1 MSGRLTLRRRIAL
14 AYSALGFVLSLLFAL
29 ASFYLTE
36 DYEKIVVTEILL
48 GQAQDTAERL
58 REQPDFMLPH
68 TPRLSGYLRR
78 HDGSGFVPPDVADL
92 PPGIHDVA
100 DAGDPGRHAG
110 VFDIDAG
117 RLTFVVSLGS
127 IESLERYLLWFML
140 AVVVF
145 GTAAGGWVG
154 WLLAGRTIRPVRR
167 LAAAVDALPPRPQ
180 ATQLAQLVGDDEL
193 GRLARAIDAYQSR
206 LVDADAAERTFFAD
220 ASHELRT
227 PIAVVQGAAEVLLD
241 EAGANPVLR
250 RRLARLERGMHEL
263 TDLIN
268 VLLGLARRS
277 AYFPVRVDAHTLLE
291 ESAASLASTLEPSL
305 LRVDIEAAGGV
316 CVPRGEAVLALRGIL
331 RRLLQPGAA
340 GTLRLRAQGE
350 RIELHYC
357 GAPAAPAAAHEPDA
371 SRSDR
376 HLGLTLIGRFAQ
388 HLGWRL
394 DEEFTDTGERCIVVL
409 LPATESAATAR

>member
-1 MSGRLTLRRRIAL
+1 VTLRRRIAL
-14 AYSALGFVLSLLFAL
+14 AYSALAFVLSVLFAL

-36 DYEKIVVTEILL
+36 DYENIIVTELLL

-58 REQPDFMLPH
+58 REQPDFSLPR
-68 TPRLSGYLRR
+68 TARLSGYLRR

-92 PPGIHDVA
+92 PPGIHDLDDAA
-100 DAGDPGRHAG
+100 DTGRHAG

-117 RLTFVVSLGS
+117 RLIFVVSLGS

-154 WLLAGRTIRPVRR
+154 WLLAGRTMQPVRR
-167 LAAAVDALPPRPQ
+167 LAAAVDALPSQPQ
-180 ATQLAQLVGDDEL
+180 ATRLVQLVGDDEL
-193 GRLARAIDAYQSR
+193 GRLASAIDAYQSR
-206 LVDADAAERTFFAD
+206 LVDADAAERAFFAD

-241 EAGANPVLR
+241 EAGVHPGQR

-277 AYFPVRVDAHTLLE
+277 AYVSDRVDARSLLDE
-291 ESAASLASTLEPSL
+291 CAASLASTLEPGL
-305 LRVDIEAAGGV
+305 LRVDIDAAGSLR
-316 CVPRGEAVLALRGIL
+316 VPRVEAVLALRGIL
-331 RRLLQPGAA
+331 RRLLPPGV
-340 GTLRLRAQGE
+340 GGDVRLRAHSE
-350 RIELHYC
+350 RIELSYR
-357 GAPAAPAAAHEPDA
+357 APEAVAVVPDHA
-371 SRSDR
+371 RSDR
-376 HLGLTLIGRFAQ
+376 HLGLTLIGRYAQ

-394 DEEFTDTGERCIVVL
+394 EEESIGNGERRIVVS
-409 LPATESAATAR
+409 LPATQMLEDMR

>member
-1 MSGRLTLRRRIAL
+1 MGGRLTLRRRIAL

-58 REQPDFMLPH
+58 REHPDFPLPR
-68 TPRLSGYLRR
+68 TTRLSGYLRR
-78 HDGSGFVPPDVADL
+78 HDGSGFVPPDLANL
-92 PPGIHDVA
+92 PPGIHDVQ
-100 DAGDPGRHAG
+100 DATDPGRHAG

-117 RLTFVVSLGS
+117 RLIFVVSLGS

-140 AVVVF
+140 AVIVF

-154 WLLAGRTIRPVRR
+154 WLFAGRTIHPVRR
-167 LAAAVDALPPRPQ
+167 LAAAVDTLPSRPQ

-206 LVDADAAERTFFAD
+206 LVDADAAERAFFAD

-241 EAGANPVLR
+241 EAGAHPAQR

-277 AYFPVRVDAHTLLE
+277 AYVPASVDARTLLE
-291 ESAASLASTLEPSL
+291 ESAASLASTLEPGL
-305 LRVDIEAAGGV
+305 LRVDIEASGSLR
-316 CVPRGEAVLALRGIL
+316 VPREEAVLALRGIL
-331 RRLLQPGAA
+331 RRLLQPGAG

-357 GAPAAPAAAHEPDA
+357 GAPAAPAAVHGPDV

-376 HLGLTLIGRFAQ
+376 RLGLTLIGRFAQ

-394 DEEFTDTGERCIVVL
+394 DEQSTDANARCIVVL
-409 LPATESAATAR
+409 LPAAEGAATAR